1 MYMIHITVSTQLI
14 QLRFTVV
21 PELSGKV
28 EYERERLFNTV
39 LKCGALQVKLP
50 AFRLRLQNAGLLMD
64 NLGKIGRSL
73 TDNLDEN

>member
-1 MYMIHITVSTQLI
+1 MIHITVSTQLI

-50 AFRLRLQNAGLLMD
+50 ALRLQNAGLLMD

-73 TDNLDEN
+73 MDNLDEN